1 MNRFK
6 EWVKRPVYFWSAMI
20 VLVTVILPMIA
31 SWLNLS
37 TLTKVIAL
45 YFLIN
50 GLFALA
56 FGAAVKHQGWKL
68 PVLLAQPLT
77 FGLLGTALFGFVN
90 DTYGYYL
97 ALLYL
102 VLAMFTYLNAE
113 PLEPSLDELPVDG
126 GYQDV

>member
-6 EWVKRPVYFWSAMI
+6 EWANRPVIFWSLMI
-20 VLVTVILPMIA
+20 VFVTIVLPMLA

-56 FGAAVKHQGWKL
+56 FGAVIKHQAWKL
-68 PVLLAQPLT
+68 PVVLAQPLV
-77 FGLLGTALFGFVN
+77 FAVLSTALFGFVN

-97 ALLYL
+97 AFLYL
-102 VLAMFTYLNAE
+102 VLTTFTYLNADA
-113 PLEPSLDELPVDG
+113 LEPSLDELPVDG